1 MDVLLKGRGH
11 RITEH
16 EREAAGKKLAH
27 LAHQE
32 PRAVRVEVEII
43 DQNPRLGGA
52 KRVEA
57 SLDIPRK
64 TFRAHADGPDVDTAL
79 DEVVGRLRRQVRD
92 HADRRRSRTARAGNR
107 LDSAGAAAPEEPVE

>member
-16 EREAAGKKLAH
+16 ERQAASKKLAH
-27 LAHQE
+27 LERQE

-52 KRVEA
+52 TRIEA
-57 SLDIPRK
+57 TLDIPRK
-64 TFRAHADGPDVDTAL
+64 TFRAHAEGPDVDTAL

-92 HADRRRSRTARAGNR
+92 YADKRRSRTVRGGNR
-107 LDSAGAAAPEEPVE
+107 LESAGAVRAEPDE

>member
-16 EREAAGKKLAH
+16 ERQAASKKFAH
-27 LAHQE
+27 LEDQE

-52 KRVEA
+52 TRIEA
-57 SLDIPRK
+57 TFDIPRK
-64 TFRAHADGPDVDTAL
+64 TFRAHAEGPDVDSAL
-79 DEVVGRLRRQVRD
+79 DEVSPGFG
-92 HADRRRSRTARAGNR
+92 DRCATSRT
-107 LDSAGAAAPEEPVE
+107 SAGRGRCAAID